1 MELMARFITN
11 AMVSSLLAFYFSFLI
26 TLSGRY
32 FIKSKRILFY
42 FSLLPL
48 FKVFCDMLFSSHS
61 HWIYHH
67 GEIIRNGIP
76 NSRTLSIFL
85 GYQGFPFMGM
95 KFEVKNLYTFS
106 LGDICFELLGRW
118 LILSVGFLYLLIT
131 LYYILSKVVSWYKTR
146 KWIQTLLSC
155 SSLYQYKKGIP
166 VYQTFEHIHS
176 PLILGI
182 FKPKVIFPKN
192 LLEIYTEDEYQAILS
207 HEFAHIQYK
216 DNLCSALVFW
226 IESLF
231 WFIPFRK
238 KMLKEAYFYREVSCD
253 QKCDTL
259 SVITALNKTQTTDI
273 KVPFAIAFSP
283 NTKELSKRI
292 ESLIFAKDYSKSWL
306 FASWIFSIGTTAF
319 VLGSYF
325 FPF

>member
-1 MELMARFITN
+1 MARFITN

-26 TLSGRY
+26 TLLGRY
-32 FIKSKRILFY
+32 FIKSKRVLFY

-48 FKVFCDMLFSSHS
+48 FKVFCEMLFSSHS
-61 HWIYHH
+61 HWIYHY

-85 GYQGFPFMGM
+85 GYQGLPFMEM

-106 LGDICFELLGRW
+106 LGDICFELGGRW
-118 LILSVGFLYLLIT
+118 LILSVGFLYLLVT
-131 LYYILSKVVSWYKTR
+131 LYCIIRKIISWYKTR
-146 KWIQTLLSC
+146 KWIQTLLSQ
-155 SSLYQYKKGIP
+155 SSFYQHKKGIP
-166 VYQTFEHIHS
+166 IYQTTKSIHS

-182 FKPKVIFPKN
+182 FKPKVIFPEN

-207 HEFAHIQYK
+207 HEFVHIQYK

-231 WFIPFRK
+231 WFIPLHK
-238 KMLKEAYFYREVSCD
+238 KILKDANFYRELSCD
-253 QKCDTL
+253 QNCDTL
-259 SVITALNKTQTTDI
+259 SIITALNKTQTADL
-273 KVPFAIAFSP
+273 KAPFAIAFSP
-283 NTKELSKRI
+283 NTMKLSKRI
-292 ESLIFAKDYSKSWL
+292 EFLIFTKNHSKSWL
-306 FASWIFSIGTTAF
+306 VASWIFSIGMTAF
-319 VLGSYF
+319 VLGSSF